1 MLSIVDQIIILSCSL
16 DTWDTSK
23 ATASSAHRPA
33 QRVFLL
39 VKTRENQLR
48 TRPPDDV
55 FRLPLFSF
63 SPTSEDVVLQE
74 VVDFFEA
81 LLVFDILRDLDV
93 GESMYDIFFGNLNG
107 GLEGPVYL
115 AATGEVTD
123 GSDMR
128 IEAISLPAPLSDV
141 LRKPGDLISCFEIRF

>member
-1 MLSIVDQIIILSCSL
+1 M
-16 DTWDTSK
+16 
-23 ATASSAHRPA
+23 
-33 QRVFLL
+33 
-39 VKTRENQLR
+39 KTRENQLR

-55 FRLPLFSF
+55 FRLPLFSL

-74 VVDFFEA
+74 VLDFFEA

-93 GESMYDIFFGNLNG
+93 GESMSDIFFGNVNG
-107 GLEGPVYL
+107 GLEPPADL

-128 IEAISLPAPLSDV
+128 TEAISLPAPLSDV
-141 LRKPGDLISCFEIRF
+141 FEKRGLGVLISCFEIRF